1 MYGKKILLLV
11 LAMWLMLSTIYAQTK
26 TREQLKQ
33 ARAARLEKI
42 KKAEDE
48 NALIYNK
55 QSAFGIRLNTDGYGV
70 FYEHGKYKTL
80 SLTNLWWISLDERRD
95 PKEQRVT
102 NSDGIFQFGN
112 PFVYGK
118 INNFYQLK
126 VGVGQQR
133 LIGGKDVKNG
143 VAVSAIYGGGITAG
157 LIKPYYINVTDSG
170 GGTRDVR
177 YSAATDKFFRNGRPI
192 NGGGTFGKGFNQ
204 ITLNPGVFG
213 RAALRFDYG
222 RFNELLSAI
231 ETGVTAQ
238 YYTKDVQMML
248 AQPGKKFFFNAYVA
262 LVFGKRK

>member
-1 MYGKKILLLV
+1 MYVKKFLV
-11 LAMWLMLSTIYAQTK
+11 LMVVMFVLLSAHAQTRTK
-26 TREQLKQ
+26 DQIRRD
-33 ARAARLEKI
+33 RAARLEKLRRQ
-42 KKAEDE
+42 EDE

-55 QSAFGIRLNTDGYGV
+55 QSAFAIRLNTDGYGI
-70 FYEHGKYKTL
+70 FYEHGKYKTV
-80 SLTNLWWISLDERRD
+80 SLTNLWWLSLDERKD

-102 NSDGIFQFGN
+102 NTDGTFQIGN

-126 VGVGQQR
+126 AGIGQQR
-133 LIGGKDVKNG
+133 LIGGKDIKNG
-143 VAVSAIYGGGITAG
+143 VAVSVIYGGGLSAG
-157 LIKPYYINVTDSG
+157 LVKPYYINTTDSA
-170 GGTRDVR
+170 GTSRDIR
-177 YSAATDKFFRNGRPI
+177 YSPSTDKIFRDGPI

-204 ITLNPGVFG
+204 ISFVPGVFA

-238 YYTKDVQMML
+238 YYSKNIQMMID
-248 AQPGKKFFFNAYVA
+248 QPGKKFFFNAYVA